1 MNYEQTSPHAGTT
14 TQQQDKS
21 SQQLENLNS
30 RRTQLQKPR
39 RGTITQA
46 YQLVG
51 ENGEDGIYIDIRFDD
66 SLSNITQGTYAKQ
79 FTLDLLPTSLSLLYG
94 TLGDLIG
101 LRVLV
106 LASGGRKDQGIATI
120 INEFGRGNL
129 QKASK
134 LKPFGTLLAPAG
146 NGI

>member
-1 MNYEQTSPHAGTT
+1 MNYEETVSHAGTT
-14 TQQQDKS
+14 THQQDKS
-21 SQQLENLNS
+21 TQQSENLNS
-30 RRTQLQKPR
+30 RSMQLQKPR
-39 RGTITQA
+39 KGTIVRG

-51 ENGEDGIYIDIRFDD
+51 ESGEDRIYIDIRFDD
-66 SLSNITQGTYAKQ
+66 GLSDITQSSHSKR

-94 TLGDLIG
+94 TLEDLIG

-106 LASGGRKDQGIATI
+106 LASGNRKSQGIATI